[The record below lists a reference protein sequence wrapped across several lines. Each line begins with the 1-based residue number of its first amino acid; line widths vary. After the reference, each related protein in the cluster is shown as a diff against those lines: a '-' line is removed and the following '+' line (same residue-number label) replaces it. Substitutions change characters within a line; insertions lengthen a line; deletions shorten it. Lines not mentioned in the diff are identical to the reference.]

1 MKLDEV
7 INILKQNQDL
17 FRKYSV
23 KDLYIFG
30 SFARNEVRETSD
42 IDILVDYEPN
52 ARIGI
57 FDFIRLK
64 RDLSELLHL
73 EVDLATRDAL
83 HKALRK
89 DILDEAVHAA

>member
-1 MKLDEV
+1 MKLDEA
-7 INILKQNQDL
+7 IKILQKNQQLLRDH
-17 FRKYSV
+17 SV

-30 SFARNEVRETSD
+30 SVARNKNQETSD
-42 IDILVDYEPN
+42 IDILVEYEPE

-64 RDLSELLHL
+64 RDLSELLDC
-73 EVDLATRDAL
+73 EVDLTTRDSL

-89 DILDEAVHAA
+89 DILNEAVHAA